1 MELISKLKYYH
12 ILENSETRILR
23 TNVSQLVL
31 DLMFS
36 EYKEYYKGH
45 PKKEDLSFW
54 KFLQTNGISAIYD
67 ETFGFLDITI

>member
-12 ILENSETRILR
+12 ILENSETRILK

-45 PKKEDLSFW
+45 PKKEVI
-54 KFLQTNGISAIYD
+54 KG
-67 ETFGFLDITI
+67 

>member
-1 MELISKLKYYH
+1 MEPIIKIKYYH
-12 ILENSETRILR
+12 ILENGETRILK

-36 EYKEYYKGH
+36 EYKEYYKDH

-54 KFLQTNGISAIYD
+54 KFLQSHGITAIYD
-67 ETFGFLDITI
+67 STFGFLDITI

>member
-1 MELISKLKYYH
+1 MEHITKIKYYH
-12 ILENSETRILR
+12 ILENGETRILK
-23 TNVSQLVL
+23 TNVSQVVL

-36 EYKEYYKGH
+36 EYKDYYKRH

-67 ETFGFLDITI
+67 ETFGFLDTTI

>member
-1 MELISKLKYYH
+1 MEPINKIRYYH
-12 ILENSETRILR
+12 IFENGETRILK

-36 EYKEYYKGH
+36 EYKDYYTGH

-54 KFLQTNGISAIYD
+54 KFLQTNGISATYD
-67 ETFGFLDITI
+67 ETFGFLDLTI